1 LTKIPDISLT
11 AVKIPCHFR
20 VFQTSGHAANN
31 MINNMCRQ
39 CSWTTEHKKDR
50 EKDGSTSATW
60 PQINEYTA
68 RQATLTKNLEGRA
81 LNYTSLHA

>member
-1 LTKIPDISLT
+1 
-11 AVKIPCHFR
+11 
-20 VFQTSGHAANN
+20 
-31 MINNMCRQ
+31 MCRQ